1 MNAGKAI
8 LRILRVLGIII
19 LIPVVLALL
28 VLLIGFITDLAMT
41 SSWKQ
46 AQRESLEYFA
56 RIKDQRYSSGVSFA
70 ALNANAWNDYDRAVK
85 RLDSLSAEDK
95 KAITAL
101 TGERDSFDLKLAE
114 RLAQTYAPA
123 LALLDSGAACTYCAI
138 PYEYEKGP
146 AMPILKYISLQTLA
160 KLGLIR
166 GRMEMA
172 QGKPQA
178 AAESYAKVL
187 KLGADIGGGGE
198 VLIGRMVGIVIG
210 QAAVKQI
217 ALDLDRFDLTS
228 ALLLEEILAKLEG
241 GWPSPLASLETEY
254 RLLFLPSASGWNGSD
269 LLVAYYAAPRPSVPA
284 TLPQR
289 FAVTL
294 LSWRQF
300 FSVRRALLEGAR
312 TGLELS
318 QADREVQGKPWSEV
332 RPRLARTDSLME
344 RRRGEWSLNSVAIPN
359 YTRFSR
365 RYYEFLCAVRV
376 LKAALALRQNHGV
389 PRKEPELLLSLEA
402 FRDPADN
409 QPLRLKS
416 SPSGKGLRLYSVGLN
431 LVDDGGEG
439 SRVGERA
446 KEQAKDDIWIEVP

>member
-46 AQRESLEYFA
+46 AQRESLEYFT
-56 RIKDQRYSSGVSFA
+56 RIKALRYSAGVSFA
-70 ALNANAWNDYDRAVK
+70 AREANAWDYYDRAVK
-85 RLDSLSAEDK
+85 PLDGLSAEDK
-95 KAITAL
+95 KAFVSL
-101 TGERDSFDLKLAE
+101 TKEGEAFDIKLAE
-114 RLAQTYAPA
+114 RLTQAYAPA

-146 AMPILKYISLQTLA
+146 AMPILKYIPLQTLA
-160 KLGLIR
+160 KLGLIQ
-166 GRMEMA
+166 GRVELA
-172 QGKPQA
+172 QDKPQS

-198 VLIGRMVGIVIG
+198 VLIGRMVGIAIG

-217 ALDLDRFDLTS
+217 ALDLDRFDPAS
-228 ALLLEEILAKLEG
+228 ALLLEEILSKLEG
-241 GWPSPLASLETEY
+241 EWPSPLASLETEY

-269 LLVAYYAAPRPSVPA
+269 LLVAYASPHPSVPA

-300 FSVRRALLEGAR
+300 FSIRRALLEGAR
-312 TGLELS
+312 AGLELS

-416 SPSGKGLRLYSVGLN
+416 SPSGKGLRLYSVGSN